1 MSLSAAVVDGVGPG
15 VEVNVLGRVSG
26 ESLGSGQSG
35 LEGRL
40 EGRLDWG
47 SRGWPE
53 GGLSWSGGLEG
64 RLEGLLGRLLIAP
77 DGNVGASVATLGSGS
92 ANDVGTSAVDV
103 DGLRGGLNKRGSNL
117 LDGLGGLD
125 GGSWGNDEALSG
137 WVESSLRGGSVFNL
151 PQLSGV
157 VVVAVL
163 ALDLSSGVPAIVEN
177 VVEAEVAHDC

>member
-1 MSLSAAVVDGVGPG
+1 MSEARNWGKDKTEKYPPLLSVREHEFESNLAKTSRKKLTITSTRLKAAAMSLSAAVVDGVGPG

-64 RLEGLLGRLLIAP
+64 LLGRLLIAP
-77 DGNVGASVATLGSGS
+77 DGNVGASVAAFGSGS
-92 ANDVGTSAVDV
+92 ANDVGTSAVVV
-103 DGLRGGLNKRGSNL
+103 DGLHVRPR
-117 LDGLGGLD
+117 
-125 GGSWGNDEALSG
+125 
-137 WVESSLRGGSVFNL
+137 
-151 PQLSGV
+151 
-157 VVVAVL
+157 
-163 ALDLSSGVPAIVEN
+163 
-177 VVEAEVAHDC
+177 

>member
-35 LEGRL
+35 LKG
-40 EGRLDWG
+40 GLDRG

-53 GGLSWSGGLEG
+53 SGLSWSGRLEG

-77 DGNVGASVATLGSGS
+77 DGNVGASVAAFGSGS
-92 ANDVGTSAVDV
+92 ANDGGTSSVGD